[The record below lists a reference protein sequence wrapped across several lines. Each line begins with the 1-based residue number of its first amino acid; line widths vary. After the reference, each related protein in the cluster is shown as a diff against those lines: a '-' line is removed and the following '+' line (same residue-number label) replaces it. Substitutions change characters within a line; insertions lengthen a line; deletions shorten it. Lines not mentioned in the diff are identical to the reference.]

1 MPGVTGRLI
10 FGRKAKAK
18 MMTTGEAVRYLRES
32 PQHTRLIRDAYLGED
47 VQEAA
52 ERFLA
57 SAEFADARALLGDGF
72 QGGKVLD
79 LGAGVGIAS
88 YAFAQSGAQIVYALE
103 PDASEVVGRGAISR
117 LQNAAAHI
125 ELLEAFGEEIPLP
138 DNELDVVYT
147 RQVLHHTRDTGQ
159 VLRECARV
167 LKSGGKFL
175 ACREHVVES
184 EDELKTFL
192 EQHPIHRLAGGE
204 HAFPLD
210 AYVSAITSAG
220 LRVEKILGPWDS
232 LINAFP
238 EVRTNDELERLP
250 QKILAGKFGH
260 AVGAMAVSLPGVK
273 NFIWKRVKSQTP
285 PGRMYSFLA
294 SKP

>member
-1 MPGVTGRLI
+1 M
-10 FGRKAKAK
+10 
-18 MMTTGEAVRYLRES
+18 MMTTSEAVRYLRES

-52 ERFLA
+52 ARFLA
-57 SAEFADARALLGDGF
+57 SAEFAEARALLGDSF
-72 QGGKVLD
+72 HGGKVLD

-88 YAFAQSGAQIVYALE
+88 YAFAQSGAKVVYALE
-103 PDASEVVGRGAISR
+103 PDSSEVVGRGAIRR
-117 LQNAAAHI
+117 LQNAATPI

-147 RQVLHHTRDTGQ
+147 RQVLHHTRDPGQ

-210 AYVSAITSAG
+210 AYLSAIRSAG

-238 EVRTNDELERLP
+238 EVRTTDELERFP
-250 QKILAGKFGH
+250 QKILAGRFGH
-260 AVGAMAVSLPGVK
+260 AVGAAAVFLPGVK